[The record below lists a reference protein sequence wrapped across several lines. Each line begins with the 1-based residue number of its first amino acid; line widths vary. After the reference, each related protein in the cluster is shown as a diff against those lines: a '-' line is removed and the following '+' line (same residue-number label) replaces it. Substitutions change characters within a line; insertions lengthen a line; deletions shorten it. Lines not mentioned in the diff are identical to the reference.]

1 MKINLVSKIRDFARL
16 FKVNEETYVI
26 KYKELVGDTS
36 SINDKNEGIKGDFL
50 QTTDDFTN
58 SILRQRDDEINTLVK
73 SITELAGIFKDIQT
87 LVIEQG

>member
-26 KYKELVGDTS
+26 KYKELVGDVS
-36 SINDKNEGIKGDFL
+36 PKNEKREGIKEDFL

-73 SITELAGIFKDIQT
+73 SITELAGIFKDMQT